1 MTAPRLNR
9 ILVLEAPERVADGAG
24 GYDETWVAQGE
35 LWADVRLR
43 SGRET
48 SGDGGA
54 VSATGYRIIVRSAP
68 FGASSR
74 PVAGQ
79 RFRDGTRIFN
89 IHAVGEMDGDG
100 RYLTCFAEEEI
111 AA

>member
-1 MTAPRLNR
+1 MTLPKLNR
-9 ILVLEAPERVADGAG
+9 ILVLEAAERISDGAG

-48 SGDGGA
+48 TGEGGA
-54 VSATGYRIIVRSAP
+54 LSSTGYRVIVRAAP
-68 FGASSR
+68 YGAPSR

-79 RFRDGTRIFN
+79 RFRDGSRIFN
-89 IHAVGEMDGDG
+89 IHAVGETGGDG
-100 RYLTCFAEEEI
+100 KYLTCFAEEEV